1 MRGFIAIGFILLFV
15 FSVFAQTQTEV
26 IAPTTFLRKAPS
38 SSSEKI
44 QTFQKGDKVTFIKP
58 QETNGWY
65 YVSSSDG
72 KFKGW
77 ISGNTISPLPSVEN
91 FNQTPPTVIVTS
103 NLKTTPTVTPTPIV
117 KPTPTVKPTPP
128 TVKPTPTPTP
138 GTDEN
143 EVLRVDTEEVS
154 INVRVVDGNN
164 RFVNNLT
171 QAYFQ
176 VYEDDVLQ
184 PITSMVTTEV
194 PTINA
199 LVIDN
204 SRSLRTQLGKVIEAG
219 KIIIGTNRPKDESAI
234 VRFVSSN
241 KIEVVQDFTPSK
253 NALNNALDNL
263 YVEGGKTA
271 IIDAVYQTAK
281 KIEQYQISQK
291 KEDIKLRALILVS
304 DGDDLSS
311 SRTEKELFDLLRK
324 SNVQIYTIGFI
335 NSLSNEEDAN
345 GISRQE
351 KAKNFLTRL
360 AQETGGKVYLPNS
373 IDELSKIAAEIS
385 GELRTQYL
393 ISYTPTN
400 ETRDGTFRKIKVV
413 IADGANKEK
422 RNAFTRTG
430 RTAAPK

>member
-1 MRGFIAIGFILLFV
+1 MKVFIKLGFILLFT

-26 IAPTTFLRKAPS
+26 IAPATYLRQAPS

-44 QTFQKGDKVTFIKP
+44 QTFQKGDKVTFLKP

-65 YVSSSDG
+65 YVSTSDG

-77 ISGNTISPLPSVEN
+77 INGNTISPLPNAEN
-91 FNQTPPTVIVTS
+91 FTQKPTVTPTPVV
-103 NLKTTPTVTPTPIV
+103 KTTPTVTPTP
-117 KPTPTVKPTPP
+117 PP
-128 TVKPTPTPTP
+128 TGTPTPTPTP

-154 INVRVVDGNN
+154 INVRVVDSNN

-194 PTINA
+194 PTVNA
-199 LVIDN
+199 LLIDN

-219 KIIIGTNRPKDESAI
+219 KVIIGTNRLKDESAI
-234 VRFVSSN
+234 VRFVSRD
-241 KIEVVQDFTPSK
+241 KIEVVQDFTPNK
-253 NALNNALDNL
+253 NSLNNALDNL
-263 YVEGGKTA
+263 FVEGGQTA

-291 KEDIKLRALILVS
+291 KEDIRLRALILVT

-311 SRTEKELFDLLRK
+311 SRTEKELFELLRK

-335 NSLSNEEDAN
+335 NSLSTEEDAK
-345 GISRQE
+345 GIIRQE

-360 AQETGGKVYLPNS
+360 AQETGGKVYLPDS

-385 GELRTQYL
+385 SELRTQYL
-393 ISYTPTN
+393 ISYSPTN

-413 IADGANKEK
+413 IADGTNNEK

>member
-1 MRGFIAIGFILLFV
+1 MKVFITIGFILLFI

-38 SSSEKI
+38 STSEKI

-65 YVSSSDG
+65 YVSTPDG

-77 ISGNTISPLPSVEN
+77 INGNTISPLPSAAESVE
-91 FNQTPPTVIVTS
+91 QKPAPTPKPTPDV
-103 NLKTTPTVTPTPIV
+103 KPTPTAKPTPIV
-117 KPTPTVKPTPP
+117 KTTLIIVPTPAPTPP
-128 TVKPTPTPTP
+128 KSSPTPVISPTPTPTP
-138 GTDEN
+138 TEEN

-154 INVRVVDGNN
+154 INVRVVDSKN

-241 KIEVVQDFTPSK
+241 KIEIVQDFTPSR

-263 YVEGGKTA
+263 FVEGGQTA

-281 KIEQYQISQK
+281 KIEQYQNSQK
-291 KEDIKLRALILVS
+291 KEDIRLRALILVT
-304 DGDDLSS
+304 DGDDRSS
-311 SRTEKELFDLLRK
+311 SRTEKELFELLRK

-335 NSLSNEEDAN
+335 NDLSNEEDAS
-345 GISRQE
+345 GINRQE
-351 KAKNFLTRL
+351 KAKNFLSRL

-373 IDELSKIAAEIS
+373 LNDLPQIAAEIS
-385 GELRTQYL
+385 GELRTQFNFIY
-393 ISYTPTN
+393 PN
-400 ETRDGTFRKIKVV
+400 Q
-413 IADGANKEK
+413 
-422 RNAFTRTG
+422 
-430 RTAAPK
+430 